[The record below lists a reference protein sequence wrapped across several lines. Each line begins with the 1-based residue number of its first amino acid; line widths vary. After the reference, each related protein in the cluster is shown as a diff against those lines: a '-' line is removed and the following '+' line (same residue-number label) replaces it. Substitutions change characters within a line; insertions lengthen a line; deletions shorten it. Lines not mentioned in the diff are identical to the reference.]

1 MSYRGQDEKEAV
13 FSFLGW
19 AESLGSLPRGKE
31 MFVYYS
37 IYVCIYV
44 CMCLYTTVYVLYTT
58 VCDVYYSMLYT
69 TVCVVYYSICVCI
82 LQYVF
87 VYYSMLYTTVCVVYY
102 SIYVCILQYIC
113 LYTIVY
119 VCIL

>member
-37 IYVCIYV
+37 IYVCICV
-44 CMCLYTTVYVLYTT
+44 C
-58 VCDVYYSMLYT
+58 
-69 TVCVVYYSICVCI
+69 ICVCI
-82 LQYVF
+82 LQYV
-87 VYYSMLYTTVCVVYY
+87 LYTTVYVCTLQYMFVHY
-102 SIYVCILQYIC
+102 SIY
-113 LYTIVY
+113 LYTTVYLYAIVE
-119 VCIL
+119 VTFIGIMR